1 MSRVAVVA
9 ALAVGLCALT
19 GCGGDERPGAAGASP
34 TSTTPSASSA
44 SSGASATAGTSA
56 PADPSAR
63 EPGST
68 AGSQAPRPPASGA
81 PPVEVPPDAKDV
93 PRERVD
99 TGALPDGAVQRVVTA
114 RDDRSVTV
122 VATTGA
128 CDDATSELTAESAQ
142 VVQVTLVTWST
153 LPADGVC
160 TAQAVE
166 RSFTQQ
172 LAAPLGDRRLVVEM
186 REE

>member
-1 MSRVAVVA
+1 MVSMSRVAVVA
-9 ALAVGLCALT
+9 VLAAGLCALA
-19 GCGGDERPGAAGASP
+19 GCGGDEQPGAAGPS
-34 TSTTPSASSA
+34 STPSSA
-44 SSGASATAGTSA
+44 SSGAPAPGGTSS
-56 PADPSAR
+56 PADPSAQ

-68 AGSQAPRPPASGA
+68 AGTEAPRPPASGA
-81 PPVEVPPDAKDV
+81 PPVEIPPDAKDV
-93 PRERVD
+93 PQERVD
-99 TGALPDGAVQRVVTA
+99 TGALPEGAVQRVVTA

-142 VVQVTLVTWST
+142 VVQITLVTWST

-172 LAAPLGDRRLVVEM
+172 LGAPLGDRRLVVEM